1 MLVVRDVRDL
11 GPSCARPF
19 VALGKFDG
27 VHRGHARLLAA
38 VRRIAARAGAPS
50 MAVTFDVH
58 PDSLL
63 RPHQVPP
70 VLTTIAEKTDAI
82 EAAGI
87 DCLVYLEFTPDFA
100 RLTAWEFARDVLAGS

>member
-1 MLVVRDVRDL
+1 MLKKPAGGLIVARDVRDL
-11 GPSCARPF
+11 GPACARPI

-27 VHRGHARLLAA
+27 VHRGHARLLAG
-38 VRRIAARAGAPS
+38 VRRLATRAGAPA

-70 VLTTIAEKTDAI
+70 VLTTI
-82 EAAGI
+82 
-87 DCLVYLEFTPDFA
+87 
-100 RLTAWEFARDVLAGS
+100 